1 MSTATIVALL
11 FVHLAFWIV
20 QLVFNQVTGA
30 ATDCS
35 DISAFACGSGVLEDL
50 SSFST
55 SFRDINGILGV
66 AGFLIDGLKTAFS
79 VLLGLVFFDYQ
90 WTSGGGDVADLVMAA
105 IRVVLASVL
114 VSILIRAAINFR
126 GGKII

>member
-1 MSTATIVALL
+1 MSTAAIVALI
-11 FVHLAFWIV
+11 FVHVALWLV

-35 DISAFACGSGVLEDL
+35 DIGAFACGSGVLGDL
-50 SSFST
+50 ASFST

-90 WTSGGGDVADLVMAA
+90 WTNGGGPVTDLVMN
-105 IRVVLASVL
+105 IFRVVLASVL